1 MPKGASLPQG
11 TPGLLPRH
19 LAEGVQS
26 APNCR
31 SHTRE
36 LLPMK
41 DAIIRYRELIFRGLR
56 LYVAVLIGVSAIPVS
71 FAGQTDEI
79 DVTINGKL
87 KIVQID
93 HDPAAMKPDDVIY
106 LLEDE
111 ETHKTFTLRF
121 GNKAPRHLRSGMVVT
136 VRGRAKGQ
144 ELLLAA
150 DGEGQQSITVSWSP
164 AVVVAGEQKT
174 LVIVGNLADA
184 SVTCSV
190 DAIGNLMFNDPASS
204 IDTLYRETS
213 YDRIWLNGQVVG
225 PYNLNFSASTCDST
239 RWADAADAAA
249 RADGIDIDAYSRK
262 VYVLP
267 SVCSVGGLGEVG
279 TNPSRAWVF
288 HCDLPDVF
296 AHELGHN
303 LGMQHAATPSSAY
316 GDISDIMG
324 GSGRPLRQINAP
336 HKEQM
341 GWVPSQELVTVTADG
356 THDIAPLEL
365 DPLNT
370 LTPSGLKI
378 PKPDT
383 GEHYYVSYRQRI
395 GFDANLELFS
405 YLDRTSVH
413 VWDGNGTT
421 SLVGVLADGETF
433 QDSIN
438 GIAVTQISHAA
449 DHATVQLQFENSCTP
464 ALPTVSLSPSSQN
477 GSPGS
482 TLNYTVSVTNT
493 DSSTCPQT
501 TFDLRYAIPFG
512 WTADVSPASLVVK
525 PGSTGQATLSVMSP
539 LEAAPSNYTVGVDV
553 SDANQPS
560 RTASGNAT
568 YSVVPQADTTS
579 PTAPSG
585 LSATVR
591 RKGVSLSWSPSQDN
605 VAVSGYHIFRDG
617 LKIGVATNLSYI
629 DSSTGSGTYSYF
641 VEAFDAA
648 QNVSASS
655 NKATVTIGGGSG
667 GGGGKGGPKP

>member
-1 MPKGASLPQG
+1 
-11 TPGLLPRH
+11 
-19 LAEGVQS
+19 
-26 APNCR
+26 
-31 SHTRE
+31 
-36 LLPMK
+36 MK
-41 DAIIRYRELIFRGLR
+41 ITA
-56 LYVAVLIGVSAIPVS
+56 
-71 FAGQTDEI
+71 
-79 DVTINGKL
+79 
-87 KIVQID
+87 
-93 HDPAAMKPDDVIY
+93 
-106 LLEDE
+106 
-111 ETHKTFTLRF
+111 
-121 GNKAPRHLRSGMVVT
+121 
-136 VRGRAKGQ
+136 RGRSKGQ
-144 ELLLAA
+144 DLLLAA
-150 DGEGQQSITVSWSP
+150 DGDGSQSITVNSAP
-164 AVVVAGEQKT
+164 APMVAGDQKT
-174 LVIVGNLADA
+174 LVIMANLTDA
-184 SVTCSV
+184 SVTCSADSVREMMFSPNASV
-190 DAIGNLMFNDPASS
+190 DA
-204 IDTLYRETS
+204 LYRETS
-213 YDRIWLNGQVVG
+213 YDSISFTGQVVG
-225 PYNLNFSASTCDST
+225 PYSINFSASTCDST

-249 RADGIDIDAYSRK
+249 SAAGIDIHVYNRK

-303 LGMQHAATPSSAY
+303 LGMQHAATPTSAY

-324 GSGRPLRQINAP
+324 GSGRPMRQINAP

-370 LTPSGLKI
+370 LAPSSLKI

-395 GFDANLELFS
+395 GFDTNLELFS

-421 SLVGVLADGETF
+421 SLVDVLADGQTF

-438 GIAVTQISHAA
+438 GITVTQINHAA
-449 DHATVQLQFENSCTP
+449 DHATVQLHFENSCTP
-464 ALPTVSLSPSSQN
+464 ALPTVTFSPSSQN
-477 GSPGS
+477 GSPGN

-501 TFDLRYAIPFG
+501 TFDLRYAVPFG
-512 WTADVSPASLVVK
+512 WTGDVFPASLVLQ

-539 LEAAPSNYTVGVDV
+539 LAAAPSNYTVGVDV
-553 SDANQPS
+553 SDASQPS
-560 RTASGNAT
+560 RLVNGSGV
-568 YSVVPQADTTS
+568 YSVMLARDS
-579 PTAPSG
+579 IAPTPPTG
-585 LSATVR
+585 LIATVK
-591 RKGVSLSWSPSQDN
+591 RKGVSLSWSLSQDN

-617 LKIGVATNLSYI
+617 LKIGVATNLSYV

-641 VEAFDAA
+641 VKAFDAA
-648 QNVSASS
+648 QNVSAPS
-655 NKATVTIGGGSG
+655 NSATVTIGAGSGGGSTG